1 MRKKAREWVLHMN
14 NNHNHHSTWDTLDLY
29 FIIGFCLL
37 LFIYVLA
44 AVFANH
50 KNRKWP
56 LYRTIFWILGIL
68 CAAISLVGPIANRAH
83 FDFTFHMI
91 GHLLLGMLSP
101 LLMVLAAP
109 ISLMMRALSV
119 TASRRLSRV
128 LRSWPIR
135 AISDPI
141 ASSLLNIGGLWIL
154 YLTDLYSLMHQ
165 NVFLHLIIHIHVFL
179 AGYLF
184 TSSMISFDPNPHK
197 ASFTYRACV
206 LISALASHGILSKL
220 IYANPPASVSKVQAE
235 AGAMLM
241 YYGGDL
247 IDLVLIYFLCLE
259 WYKAT
264 RPRAITIPT

>member
-1 MRKKAREWVLHMN
+1 MN
-14 NNHNHHSTWDTLDLY
+14 DNHNHHLTGTLDLY
-29 FIIGFCLL
+29 FIVGFCLL
-37 LFIYVLA
+37 LFIYVHA
-44 AVFANH
+44 AVIANH
-50 KNRKWP
+50 KKRKWP

-68 CAAISLVGPIANRAH
+68 CAAISLIGPIANRAL
-83 FDFTFHMI
+83 FDFTFHMV

-101 LLMVLAAP
+101 LLLVLAAP

-135 AISDPI
+135 LISDPI

-165 NVFLHLIIHIHVFL
+165 NVFLHFIIHIHVFL

-197 ASFTYRACV
+197 ASFTYRTCV
-206 LISALASHGILSKL
+206 LIITLAGHGILSKL
-220 IYANPPASVSKVQAE
+220 IYANPPASVSKVHAE
-235 AGAMLM
+235 DGAMLM
-241 YYGGDL
+241 YYGGDI

-264 RPRAITIPT
+264 RPRVTTITT